1 MEYLNWKPNEPNNA
15 NDGEDCV
22 FAYDYPWDYGTFT
35 WNDGHCDR
43 AFRYVC
49 QVYKEGQGSEQEVL
63 VKNSEFEMTFK
74 CIHAKDFHAPTDP
87 WLPDGTPNSAGCRAG
102 WIKFGGGCFR
112 YFGDTSQGSLDRPK
126 WLE

>member
-1 MEYLNWKPNEPNNA
+1 MNWKPNEPNNA

-49 QVYKEGQGSEQEVL
+49 QVYKEGQGSTYLSLGPKVVL
-63 VKNSEFEMTFK
+63 IE
-74 CIHAKDFHAPTDP
+74 D
-87 WLPDGTPNSAGCRAG
+87 
-102 WIKFGGGCFR
+102 KFVL
-112 YFGDTSQGSLDRPK
+112 YP
-126 WLE
+126 